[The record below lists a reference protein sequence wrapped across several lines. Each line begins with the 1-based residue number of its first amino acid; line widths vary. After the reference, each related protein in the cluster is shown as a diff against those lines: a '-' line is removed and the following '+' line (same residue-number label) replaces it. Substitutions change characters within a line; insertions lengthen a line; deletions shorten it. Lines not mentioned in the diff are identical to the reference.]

1 MGVVCV
7 DVVLTWCSCKHD
19 GEEVNAHSDAIE
31 DGKSSE
37 AVGYRVSLWRSVRER
52 SLKHVWVMCKTTY
65 EYQRRT
71 VTKHIY

>member
-1 MGVVCV
+1 M

-19 GEEVNAHSDAIE
+19 GEEVRAHSDGVE

-37 AVGYRVSLWRSVRER
+37 AIGYRVSLWRPVCEC
-52 SLKHVWVMCKTTY
+52 SLRRVWVKCKTTY
-65 EYQRRT
+65 EYQWRT